1 MNIKTIE
8 RKSYDLLEHEKVLGR
23 LFYTNHFMME
33 ADVIDYVNAV
43 TIFLRSNFSLSRAI
57 SFDKDL
63 KEIVQITKK
72 TKNLFLVSFLNENK
86 EYTIKMN
93 GLWKT
98 HFTIIN
104 AKGEELFIL
113 IPLISF
119 TKKLYDFTLR
129 IDQLKQQEIN
139 PILVLHALH
148 CVNSSLSM
156 LNGSVT
162 SAIK

>member
-72 TKNLFLVSFLNENK
+72 TKFIFGEFLK
-86 EYTIKMN
+86 
-93 GLWKT
+93 
-98 HFTIIN
+98 
-104 AKGEELFIL
+104 
-113 IPLISF
+113 
-119 TKKLYDFTLR
+119 
-129 IDQLKQQEIN
+129 
-139 PILVLHALH
+139 
-148 CVNSSLSM
+148 
-156 LNGSVT
+156 
-162 SAIK
+162 